1 MSKKNWFYDTFLPSM
16 VERMEN
22 NVKYPNSVIL
32 SEKQEAVC
40 KNNMQL
46 KSSANDGGITI
57 YRTYYYECETNG
69 YRFTMTKRGKYTVL
83 YVVKVQTSE
92 QKQRAHEILEEIE
105 RLETILDELYE
116 QNRADKIEAMENQ
129 IDELWMK
136 YNACFKVVQ
145 SCSVLKGLSV
155 KSPIPWKLT
164 SKTAQ

>member
-57 YRTYYYECETNG
+57 YRSYYYECETNG
-69 YRFTMTKRGKYTVL
+69 CRFTMTKRGRYTVL

-92 QKQRAHEILEEIE
+92 QKQRAHEILQEIE
-105 RLETILDELYE
+105 RLETILDGLYE
-116 QNRADKIEAMENQ
+116 KNSTDKIESLENQ
-129 IDELWMK
+129 IDELWTK
-136 YNACFKVVQ
+136 YNACFKVV
-145 SCSVLKGLSV
+145 
-155 KSPIPWKLT
+155 
-164 SKTAQ
+164 